1 MSEQVAVIIPVPMEM
16 AQAFQKIFPN
26 AQIRR
31 IKHKEEPKP
40 EADQPPVKADT
51 MEDREKLMREIVAY
65 CKSRAST
72 VDGVRF
78 FNYYDA
84 RNWIDA
90 TGKKITDWKSKIE
103 EWEHNGLNS
112 SQSQKKFQSAYE
124 AQLSRDPTF
133 GGNIEKLVEDLD
145 RI

>member
-31 IKHKEEPKP
+31 IKGKEEPKQ
-40 EADQPPVKADT
+40 ETQQEPVKAST
-51 MEDREKLMREIVAY
+51 MADREKLMHDIVAY
-65 CKSRAST
+65 CKERNSK

-90 TGKKITDWKSKIE
+90 TGKKITDWKSKVE
-103 EWEHNGLNS
+103 EWEHNGLNNN
-112 SQSQKKFQSAYE
+112 QSQKKFQSAYE

-133 GGNIEKLVEDLD
+133 GGKIEKLVEDLD
-145 RI
+145 KI

>member
-31 IKHKEEPKP
+31 IKGKEEPKQ
-40 EADQPPVKADT
+40 ETQKEPVKAST
-51 MEDREKLMREIVAY
+51 MADREKLMHEIVAY
-65 CKSRAST
+65 CRERNSD

-78 FNYYDA
+78 FNYYDG

-90 TGKKITDWKSKIE
+90 SGKKITDWKAKVV
-103 EWEHNGLNS
+103 EWEHNGLTTKPKPS
-112 SQSQKKFQSAYE
+112 SITGSKVVEFGKE
-124 AQLSRDPTF
+124 QL
-133 GGNIEKLVEDLD
+133 EKMVGDLD
-145 RI
+145 KI